1 MAGKRFFLLKI
12 FQSAQALGLVPG
24 QKGNQMEYADN
35 LRKIDDI
42 QKGGDYFKATIQL
55 GDLAAELAA
64 KLYKLQMTV
73 AIKDGDCVPDE
84 YFSII
89 PEFNS

>member
-1 MAGKRFFLLKI
+1 MK
-12 FQSAQALGLVPG
+12 
-24 QKGNQMEYADN
+24 YADN

-73 AIKDGDCVPDE
+73 AIKDEVIKDLTESRKWWRELNIPNPYLADE
-84 YFSII
+84 R
-89 PEFNS
+89 EEGMRL